1 MSLGHFDPDA
11 VVIIAQIEWP
21 CEPLKVVC
29 ERISDGLRF
38 SAARSTKGNGTT
50 TTSPKSQIT
59 KRLFVLRRIPF
70 RECVGQSIQIRVS
83 RSHFADFDNLAP
95 SQLKSLPNLAH
106 RPDRLDPGGRA
117 AVAPFAHFFP
127 PAHDAVDFQFDNFT
141 GDQRRYAVLEG
152 FAALDLLSPHRIIAN
167 FDVSHER
174 ARVII
179 LFCSS
184 YGWGGGGVKVLN
196 SI

>member
-59 KRLFVLRRIPF
+59 KCLFVPRRIPF
-70 RECVGQSIQIRVS
+70 RECVGQSIQIGIS
-83 RSHFADFDNLAP
+83 RFHFADFDNLSP
-95 SQLKSLPNLAH
+95 PRLKSLPDFLH
-106 RPDRLDPGGRA
+106 RPDRLYPRSRA
-117 AVAPFAHFFP
+117 AVPPVTHFF
-127 PAHDAVDFQFDNFT
+127 
-141 GDQRRYAVLEG
+141 
-152 FAALDLLSPHRIIAN
+152 
-167 FDVSHER
+167 
-174 ARVII
+174 
-179 LFCSS
+179 
-184 YGWGGGGVKVLN
+184 
-196 SI
+196 